1 LTDPTVAAT
10 MGGMT
15 DETIYGHSGAADLQ
29 KALNFTEADLVENRA
44 GRMSAA
50 QNARMTKGQSQGRVM
65 TLVVLGVFV
74 VLIAVIAFVVLPPS
88 LAPQPANSSAV
99 PPWIIGLVIV
109 IVLAV
114 MAVSFLRTKRGL
126 RGLTGTLLTVEGD
139 ANPKASTFGDA
150 NTGGVDTMYRVKIG
164 TVNFPLSNGSQVQAF
179 EKGRRYRAYY
189 VKSTLPVILAAEQL
203 D

>member
-1 LTDPTVAAT
+1 

-15 DETIYGHSGAADLQ
+15 DETSYGHPGAVELQ
-29 KALNFTEADLVENRA
+29 RALNFTEADLAENRA
-44 GRMSAA
+44 GRLSAA

-74 VLIAVIAFVVLPPS
+74 VLIAVIVFVVLPPS
-88 LAPQPANSSAV
+88 LAPQPANSSAI

-109 IVLAV
+109 VVLAI

-126 RGLTGTLLTVEGD
+126 RGLTGTLLHVDGEANPKSRSYGD
-139 ANPKASTFGDA
+139 ANQEGF
-150 NTGGVDTMYRVKIG
+150 DTIHRVKIG
-164 TVNFPLSNGSQVQAF
+164 GVNFPVASDIQVRAF

-189 VKSTLPVILAAEQL
+189 VKSTLPVILSAEPL
-203 D
+203 DS